1 MQLHVHDTAGGERF
15 KTVTQSYYQGSQ
27 AIIVTFAVDDSFTF
41 DCLHDLIEEYRV
53 SLEEDTVW
61 ILVANK
67 IDLPSEVLPE
77 QIERFCR
84 TNFIQYAFCTSAKTG
99 ENVTEMFQKVA
110 KVVHKVHGNK
120 QAAKMP
126 KQRKRTT
133 LSKVPSTP
141 NRNNAC
147 CCNIL

>member
-67 IDLPSEVLPE
+67 IDLPSEV
-77 QIERFCR
+77 
-84 TNFIQYAFCTSAKTG
+84 NS
-99 ENVTEMFQKVA
+99 
-110 KVVHKVHGNK
+110 
-120 QAAKMP
+120 
-126 KQRKRTT
+126 
-133 LSKVPSTP
+133 S
-141 NRNNAC
+141 
-147 CCNIL
+147 